1 MQRFSGE
8 TKRPLRQRSS
18 KMVVCQLPP
27 IISLDSSL
35 QQRKTRKMLVSAM
48 VNGRL
53 FRPSASPAKHYQ
65 CQQAS
70 TLHSL
75 LVESQPN
82 PVIIKLSKLPPPH
95 LRRHIPLSAR
105 RHRRHHGCEAAYNN
119 RRSLRHF
126 RELSTFPAKLSG
138 TTTTSGDLPGKR
150 YSGWKSEC
158 HQNHKGA
165 VAFGSDPEVYRSY
178 PTPRP
183 HVVSA
188 KSQTSRRQKSETLIS
203 CRHHDPYP
211 STARRIS
218 SRNSCLGGMLRTSSR
233 SIAGHRLGTK
243 RYSKS
248 TQHVTQGSSKYVS
261 LPRQSSYSKNYQ
273 RSRRLLQPLETTLST
288 TPRIGSSPSF
298 AIFQLVLFHV
308 PTVTKKHTFLTIMP
322 GMTRI
327 KNHPP

>member
-1 MQRFSGE
+1 MQQFSGE

-18 KMVVCQLPP
+18 TMVVRQLPS
-27 IISLDSSL
+27 ILSLDSSL

-53 FRPSASPAKHYQ
+53 FRPSTSPAKHYQ
-65 CQQAS
+65 CQQTS

-82 PVIIKLSKLPPPH
+82 PVIIKLSKLSQPY
-95 LRRHIPLSAR
+95 LRRHVPLSAR
-105 RHRRHHGCEAAYNN
+105 RHRRHYGCRAAHCNC
-119 RRSLRHF
+119 RSLRHF
-126 RELSTFPAKLSG
+126 RELQTFPAQLSG
-138 TTTTSGDLPGKR
+138 TTTTAGALSGKR

-188 KSQTSRRQKSETLIS
+188 KSQTPRRQKSEALIS

-218 SRNSCLGGMLRTSSR
+218 SRNSCLGSTLRSSSR
-233 SIAGHRLGTK
+233 SIAGHRLGPK

-248 TQHVTQGSSKYVS
+248 TQHVTQSHSKYVS
-261 LPRQSSYSKNYQ
+261 LPRQPSYSENYQ
-273 RSRRLLQPLETTLST
+273 RPRGLLQPSETTLPT
-288 TPRIGSSPSF
+288 APRIGSSPSF

-308 PTVTKKHTFLTIMP
+308 STVTKKHTFLTIMP
-322 GMTRI
+322 RMTL
-327 KNHPP
+327 